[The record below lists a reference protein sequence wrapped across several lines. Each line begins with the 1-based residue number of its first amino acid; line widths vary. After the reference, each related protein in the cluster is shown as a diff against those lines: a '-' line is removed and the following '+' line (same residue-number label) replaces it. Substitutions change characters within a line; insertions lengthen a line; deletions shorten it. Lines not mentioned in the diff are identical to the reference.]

1 MMREEERIYKGYW
14 WLPSEPEEQIAGT
27 LTIDYRDNVKLELYG
42 CFGPTDDYVIFDR
55 KDDPAIYGRCY
66 TPDSKMTDVSLIG
79 CHSALTLN
87 FNDNTFPLTRYTCQY
102 ALIGIHCQKMEGTM
116 FFKAHVDF
124 KELAFWCPPK
134 NINFTMKDDCISVS
148 IETKAEEKA
157 PLVSVEL
164 DGGVKIQLKEGATY
178 KPDYPKLYID
188 QSTYVEIL
196 KDDMNALQVLSTS
209 RMFERFMSVATLVPV
224 EHGKIMLYSK
234 QKCQEFEGG
243 EVIYHPIELVTY
255 LYLDDMQESCKQ
267 HDFLFKFDDVSL
279 EFGQMLGKLYT
290 DKSIAQI
297 WSNLVDSLEKKRVFT
312 SNDFL
317 VVIQAVD
324 GFSIRYRKEQKLLPE
339 LKALREEFKNI
350 KKLQLTDKD
359 LEAANG
365 SRNYYSHILKL
376 EKKKD
381 KHALEG
387 WELFDLTKKLRVLL
401 ICCVLNFMGMDN
413 DKINRLL
420 NKCNNSMI
428 KG

>member
-1 MMREEERIYKGYW
+1 MREEKRIYKGYW
-14 WLPSEPEEQIAGT
+14 WLPSETEEQIAGT
-27 LTIDYRDNVKLELYG
+27 LTIDSRGNVKLELYG

-102 ALIGIHCQKMEGTM
+102 ALIGIHCQKIEDIM
-116 FFKAHVDF
+116 FFKAQVVF

-134 NINFTMKDDCISVS
+134 NITFTMRNDSISVS
-148 IETKAEEKA
+148 IETKGEEKA
-157 PLVSVEL
+157 SLASVKLE
-164 DGGVKIQLKEGATY
+164 GGVKIQLKEGATY

-196 KDDMNALQVLSTS
+196 KDDMNALQALSTS
-209 RMFERFMSVATLVPV
+209 RMFERFMSVATLAPV

-234 QKCQEFEGG
+234 QKSQEYEGG
-243 EVIYHPIELVTY
+243 KVIYHPIELVTY
-255 LYLDDMQESCKQ
+255 LYLDDVQETYKQ
-267 HDFLFKFDDVSL
+267 GNFLFNFDDVAQEL
-279 EFGQMLGKLYT
+279 GEMLGKLYT

-317 VVIQAVD
+317 VVIQAID
-324 GFSIRYRKEQKLLPE
+324 GFAIRYRKEQKLLPE
-339 LKALREEFKNI
+339 LQALRAEFKNI
-350 KKLQLTDKD
+350 RKLQLTDQE
-359 LEAANG
+359 LEAAND

-381 KHALEG
+381 KHVLEG

-401 ICCVLNFMGMDN
+401 ICCVLKFMGMDN
-413 DKINRLL
+413 DKINQLL
-420 NKCNNSMI
+420 DKCNNSI
-428 KG
+428 LRK